1 VARQPS
7 NPRPSNPRPSGATS
21 SGARPSGRTRR
32 QGAAPP
38 AAAAAGLDQLLSAK
52 EIVVS
57 CGPGGVGKTTVAAA
71 AGAMAAVHLGGRVL
85 VLTVDPARR
94 LASALGLDDTGR
106 GGIGPDRVLPGGIG
120 PGGIGPGGI
129 WPGGI
134 GDSEIKVPDEVF
146 EQAGIT
152 PRGQL
157 WAAQLDTKQ
166 SWDALVRRHA
176 PDPGIAARI
185 LANPLYG
192 NVAGRFVHSHEYI
205 AMERLY
211 EIHRKGDYDLI
222 VVDTPPSRHAL
233 DLLEA
238 PSRMAEFFSSRLLR
252 LLVAPYRSRLVSL
265 ATRPFYQVADR
276 ILGSQFL
283 EDIAE
288 FFSLFQSMYEGFVE
302 RADAVTRLLH
312 DRRAAF
318 MVVTTLEP
326 TPLQETEILAQAL
339 SDRGYHLG
347 ALVLNR
353 VLPTYLRDPAGVSVA
368 EQLAARSKEVA
379 ERLAPGVGDPKE
391 VQRVLTEVAES
402 FLNLNLVAQREAELQ
417 GELNVR
423 AGVVS
428 LAPQFATDIH
438 DLCGLLRLGA
448 SLWGSPPD

>member
-1 VARQPS
+1 M
-7 NPRPSNPRPSGATS
+7 ATT
-21 SGARPSGRTRR
+21 P
-32 QGAAPP
+32 APGGP
-38 AAAAAGLDQLLSAK
+38 GLDQLLSAK

-71 AGAMAAVHLGGRVL
+71 AAAMAAVHLGGRVL

-94 LASALGLDDTGR
+94 LASALGLADAGVTDAGLAE
-106 GGIGPDRVLPGGIG
+106 GIGNV
-120 PGGIGPGGI
+120 
-129 WPGGI
+129 
-134 GDSEIKVPDEVF
+134 EMKVPDEEF
-146 EQAGIT
+146 DRAGIT

-176 PDPGIAARI
+176 PDVETAAKI
-185 LANPLYG
+185 LANPLYR

-211 EIHRKGDYDLI
+211 EIHRQGDYDLI

-252 LLVAPYRSRLVSL
+252 LLVAPYRSRLVNL

-283 EDIAE
+283 EEIAE

-312 DRRAAF
+312 DRRTAF
-318 MVVTTLEP
+318 MAVTTLEP
-326 TPLQETEILAQAL
+326 TPLRETERLAAAL
-339 SDRGYHLG
+339 ADRGYHLG

-353 VLPTYLRDPAGVSVA
+353 ALPTYLRDPAAVGVA
-368 EQLAARSKEVA
+368 ERLAARSKEVA
-379 ERLAPGVGDPKE
+379 EQLAPGVGQRKE
-391 VQRVLTEVAES
+391 VQRVVTEVAES
-402 FLNLNLVAQREAELQ
+402 FLNFNLVAQREAEQQ
-417 GELNVR
+417 GELKVT

-428 LAPQFATDIH
+428 MAPHFATDIH
-438 DLCGLLRLGA
+438 DLCGLLALGA
-448 SLWGSPPD
+448 SLWGSPPR